1 MLKLLLLFPGG
12 DEWGTTHCMGQN
24 VPPAL
29 FKPWA
34 DYHDILF
41 YPVPFQSILWYME
54 MPPNQSPNQQF
65 GVLQT
70 QQRGRSGN
78 TCQCGPTGMTLAWPW
93 LYGANLGHTWPA
105 GHSWTTLVLIKV
117 PQFYIWGADYWIHTN
132 GFWQNIQEFFLKHTS
147 NMLTSVWVSHSL
159 TGMTKKEFL
168 LPVCICIT
176 SSV

>member
-1 MLKLLLLFPGG
+1 MLRLLLLFPEG

-34 DYHDILF
+34 DYHDISF
-41 YPVPFQSILWYME
+41 YSVPFRSILWYME
-54 MPPNQSPNQQF
+54 MPPNQSPNQQCVADAAE
-65 GVLQT
+65 GTEWQHMPVQT
-70 QQRGRSGN
+70 N
-78 TCQCGPTGMTLAWPW
+78 WHDLGMTL

-117 PQFYIWGADYWIHTN
+117 HQFYIWGADYWIHMN

-147 NMLTSVWVSHSL
+147 NMLTSVWMSHSL